1 MKNFI
6 EELRWRGMIHDITH
20 EVELVEQLKEPTT
33 AYIGFDP
40 TADSLH
46 VGSLVQIMLL
56 QHLQRAGHKPIALIG
71 GATGMI
77 GDPSGKMEERKLL
90 SLEDIRHNESCI
102 KKQLEKFLDFNCG
115 ENSAEIVN
123 NYDWFKDI
131 STFTF
136 LRDVGKFLTV
146 SYLLSKGFIKD
157 RLSEGGDISFT
168 EFNYILMQAYDFY
181 WLLENK
187 NCKMQ
192 MGGSDQWG
200 NITAGIEL
208 IRKKNRKQAFGL
220 TCPLL
225 VKADGGKFGKTESGN
240 VWLDPAKTSPTMF
253 RQFWLNVSDE
263 DAEKYIKI
271 FTLLP
276 KEEIEKMI
284 AKHHAEP
291 HLRLLQ
297 KTLAHYVTNSVH
309 NLSFD
314 DTINLHVSSNVL
326 FEDGT
331 LDALTGLDEE
341 GLLAVFEGYPQFDIS
356 EYRNELIKG
365 INILDILYLK
375 TNIAPSKTEA
385 RKLIEGGGDIH
396 QYAKGRKREKN
407 CLRR

>member
-385 RKLIEGGGDIH
+385 RKLIEGGGGYTSIC
-396 QYAKGRKREKN
+396 KG
-407 CLRR
+407 